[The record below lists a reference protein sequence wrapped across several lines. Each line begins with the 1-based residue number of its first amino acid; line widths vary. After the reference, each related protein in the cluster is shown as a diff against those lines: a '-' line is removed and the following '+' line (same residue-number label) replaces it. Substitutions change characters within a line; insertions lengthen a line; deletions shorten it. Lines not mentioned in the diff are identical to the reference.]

1 MEVQGPAAEG
11 AVCWPSPSGRE
22 QSQLNSEIER
32 LATSALALGQL
43 QVKYARIR
51 EIYECNS

>member
-1 MEVQGPAAEG
+1 MEVQGRLQKVQSVGE
-11 AVCWPSPSGRE
+11 
-22 QSQLNSEIER
+22 SQLNSEIER

-51 EIYECNS
+51 QIYECNS